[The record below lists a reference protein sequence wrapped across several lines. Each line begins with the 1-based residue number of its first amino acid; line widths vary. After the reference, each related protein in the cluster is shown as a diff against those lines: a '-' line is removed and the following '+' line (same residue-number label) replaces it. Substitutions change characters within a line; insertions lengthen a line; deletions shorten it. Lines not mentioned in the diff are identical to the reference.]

1 MKEKSTVHHHAEIV
15 GNNGDTRVKLYSTD
29 DLGNVWGEE
38 FESVKRA
45 NCVLGRR
52 QFGLNMLST
61 SIATAAYSLP
71 LVLELNV
78 VKRNKAVRALTG
90 LAVMGLGKGLL
101 DWRQGISEMVSE
113 TKGRI
118 SALEEAQRRE
128 S

>member
-15 GNNGDTRVKLYSTD
+15 GNNGDARVKLYSTD

-45 NCVLGRR
+45 NSVLGRR